1 MHRTGPPSRF
11 HNQIYSA
18 LMDERFAE
26 PRARRIFI
34 TGLPG
39 SGKSTVA
46 RLVADGLERSVH
58 IGGDFFRE
66 SIAGGFIPPAIP
78 FTDEFV
84 EQFGL
89 CREVINFWADRMV
102 EEGYTAVVDDAP
114 IPFPPHLENQYR
126 SLFDHDSTVK
136 VALTPPS
143 DVVRQRIEGRGGWFD
158 ETLLR
163 RFDVICEHHE
173 LHDFSAWH
181 TIDNGQI
188 TPEETAEVILRL
200 L

>member
-1 MHRTGPPSRF
+1 MEER
-11 HNQIYSA
+11 SA
-18 LMDERFAE
+18 EVH
-26 PRARRIFI
+26 ARRIII

-46 RLVADGLERSVH
+46 RLVAAGLERSVH

-89 CREVINFWADRMV
+89 CREIISFWADRMV

-126 SLFDHDSTVK
+126 SLLAHDSTIK
-136 VALTPPS
+136 VALTPPP
-143 DVVRQRIEGRGGWFD
+143 DVVRQRIEGREGWFD

-181 TIDNGQI
+181 TIDNGQL
-188 TPEETAEVILRL
+188 TPDETAEVIRRL